1 MELTTDVTINV
12 TNIVD
17 LFGFIPYMDEN
28 ERTFMLRLPTRER
41 IVLTLVLSLS
51 LIWGTLMKVFVY
63 FNVMNEKFSERP
75 FNVLIIVDQVLLHIF
90 HMAMSLTSLL
100 NVRAEF
106 NLILEKVQ
114 KAKLNYNVKTLSQ
127 HLYLL

>member
-17 LFGFIPYMDEN
+17 LFGFIPYMDEY